1 MDNKKHFLDYL
12 AQIFQ
17 IFGITILNL
26 AVFACMIGDQAASYS
41 TMFALGHSALSV
53 STLFQFLLSSAC
65 ITALRFVFF
74 TDTFFKKM
82 SLAIRTI
89 LMILCVIFLAGVF
102 AYLFG
107 WFPVSEPRCWLAF
120 FICFGI
126 CFAVSAVLSVLK
138 ERRRQQTS
146 CKRSEISQGGY
157 IRWNYSLQ
165 MICAVPMAQ
174 NRYCII
180 SHFR

>member
-12 AQIFQ
+12 AQIFR
-17 IFGITILNL
+17 IFGITILIL
-26 AVFACMIGDQAASYS
+26 AIFACMIGDHAATYS
-41 TMFALGHSALSV
+41 TMFVLGHSGLSV

-65 ITALRFVFF
+65 ITAFRFVFF

-107 WFPVSEPRCWLAF
+107 WFPVSEPQCWLAF

-126 CFAVSAVLSVLK
+126 CFTVSAVLSVLK
-138 ERRRQQTS
+138 ESADNRHLAKGLKSLKEDTS
-146 CKRSEISQGGY
+146 DGITHCK
-157 IRWNYSLQ
+157 
-165 MICAVPMAQ
+165 
-174 NRYCII
+174 
-180 SHFR
+180 

>member
-1 MDNKKHFLDYL
+1 MDDKKHFLDYF

-17 IFGITILNL
+17 IFGITILII
-26 AVFACMIGDQAASYS
+26 AVFACMIGDQAAPYS
-41 TMFALGHSALSV
+41 TMFALGHNGLSI

-74 TDTFFKKM
+74 TDTFFKKI

-89 LMILCVIFLAGVF
+89 LMILCVVFLIGIF

-107 WFPVSEPRCWLAF
+107 WFPVREPRCWLAF

-126 CFAVSAVLSVLK
+126 CFAASAVLSVLK
-138 ERRRQQTS
+138 ESADNRHLAKGLKSLKEDESDEITH
-146 CKRSEISQGGY
+146 CK
-157 IRWNYSLQ
+157 
-165 MICAVPMAQ
+165 
-174 NRYCII
+174 
-180 SHFR
+180 